1 MQDQELEVKFLV
13 SDLAKLE
20 QRLRDLGAIQ
30 ESPRTH
36 EINLRFDTPDGTLQ
50 MGKQVLRLRQDQAVH
65 LTYKGPS
72 TSQQGVRVRT
82 EIEFMVEDFEK
93 ARRFLEVL
101 GYQVALMY
109 EKFRTTYTLNGVKIL
124 LDELPYGD
132 FVEIEGSDPQVI
144 RSVNDRLELDWE
156 RRSPESYTV
165 LFEGLKARNGLS
177 FRDLS
182 FDNFASLKMTP
193 AYLDLRP
200 ADLV

>member
-20 QRLRDLGAIQ
+20 QRLRALGASQ
-30 ESPRTH
+30 ELPRTH
-36 EINLRFDTPDGTLQ
+36 EVNLRFDTPDGALQ

-82 EIEFMVEDFEK
+82 EIEFIVEDFGK

-109 EKFRTTYTLNGVKIL
+109 EKYRTTYRLDGV
-124 LDELPYGD
+124 E
-132 FVEIEGSDPQVI
+132 V
-144 RSVNDRLELDWE
+144 W
-156 RRSPESYTV
+156 
-165 LFEGLKARNGLS
+165 
-177 FRDLS
+177 
-182 FDNFASLKMTP
+182 
-193 AYLDLRP
+193 
-200 ADLV
+200 